1 MIANYVAVAAYA
13 ALVVVIGLMGMRK
26 LRSFNDFLLAGGSV
40 GPWMTAFSYGTAYFS
55 AVLFIGFAGKIG
67 WGFGL
72 SSVWI
77 AVGNTL
83 IGVLGVWLL
92 LGNRIKK
99 AAHSLEVKTM
109 PEYLE
114 ARYDSSFFK
123 GYAALAIFVFL
134 IPYTAAVFMG
144 LSYLFEVSFQLPYE
158 YVLLFMGVFTGVYL
172 VMGGYRS
179 VAMIDVIFGMIMTV
193 GVLVLLWFSI
203 SEGGGL
209 PNIVQ
214 SLREIEPKLAA
225 PVGPPGLIPLLSL
238 VFLTSVAPFA
248 MPQLLQKFYAVRD
261 RKAVKVGTVASTVF
275 GLLVTGTAYFTGA
288 LTRVFLSPERTPG
301 AFSES
306 GAPIVDALMPEL
318 IVYVIPSA
326 LTVVLLLLV
335 LSASMSTLAS
345 LILVSS
351 SSVTKDFYHGF
362 VNKDAADRSL
372 TLMGRTTSALFI
384 IVSMLIAWQK
394 PAVIVTILSISW
406 GAIASVFLG
415 PFLWGILGRR
425 IRKPEALAS
434 SILGLGTC
442 LVLFFT
448 WGSAKVPQA
457 ASVGM
462 IVSLVAP
469 VVGLLRSSSQKALR
483 SSNRH

>member
-13 ALVVVIGLMGMRK
+13 ALIVVIGLLGMRK
-26 LRSFNDFLLAGGSV
+26 LRSFNDFLLAGGDV

-99 AAHSLEVKTM
+99 VAHSLDVKTM

-114 ARYDSSFFK
+114 ARYNSSFFK

-193 GVLVLLWFSI
+193 GVLILLWFSI

-214 SLREIEPKLAA
+214 SLREIEPKLAG
-225 PVGPPGLIPLLSL
+225 PVGPPGAIPLFSL

-261 RKAVKVGTVASTVF
+261 RKAVKVGTIASTVF

-288 LTRVFLSPERTPG
+288 LTRVFLSPESTPG

-318 IVYVIPSA
+318 IVYVIPSV

-345 LILVSS
+345 LVLVSS

-362 VNKDAADRSL
+362 VNKNAADRSL
-372 TLMGRTTSALFI
+372 TLMGRSTSALFI
-384 IVSMLIAWQK
+384 IISMLIAWQK

-425 IRKPEALAS
+425 IEKPEALAS
-434 SILGLGTC
+434 SFLGLGTC

-462 IVSLVAP
+462 IVSLIVPA
-469 VVGLLRSSSQKALR
+469 VGLLRSSSQKALR